1 MLETALFCLSIKIDV
16 LLSDIKSVETT
27 SSAVKPKTPS
37 YLDDLLSASIT
48 SQICLYE
55 VSDLKLTVRSNTE
68 TLAVGTLKAMPVNFP
83 FIEGRT
89 FNCFAAPVEEGIIF

>member
-1 MLETALFCLSIKIDV
+1 MFAV
-16 LLSDIKSVETT
+16 DIKSVETT

-55 VSDLKLTVRSNTE
+55 VSDLKLTVRSTTE

-89 FNCFAAPVEEGIIF
+89 FPTAFAAPVEEGIIF